1 MIWKMLLTLPS
12 SFQTSCRE
20 RMAKPHATETTAFRH
35 ETAGSRHHAPSWTYG
50 GPHEVTHEVT
60 HLNPM
65 C

>member
-35 ETAGSRHHAPSWTYG
+35 ETVGSRHHAPSWTYG